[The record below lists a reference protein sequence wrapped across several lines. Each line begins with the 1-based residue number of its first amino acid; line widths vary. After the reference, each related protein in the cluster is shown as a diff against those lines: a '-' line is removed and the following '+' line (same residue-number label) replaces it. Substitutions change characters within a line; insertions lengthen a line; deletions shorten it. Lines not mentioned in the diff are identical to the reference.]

1 MFVDKKI
8 SPVSLAG
15 WPWHIWQGH
24 FRNPFHPASSS
35 LSESGELHHTFSSFV
50 DVFVHRGIFR
60 ELWLQDKM
68 KSIDL
73 VNTCFFQWPLT
84 RAAIWNSMTISSYP
98 VVRVLFGEAL
108 QSRAHIP
115 SGVSSENRTWKNMI
129 LLPRRAYRISAI
141 GTFSTQLTFP
151 GFTDGTGTFARSCQP
166 PPVSHFKGCIV
177 IILDFELI
185 WSIIRCMHVYTCI
198 HLDTSLFIYFQKNIH
213 KSKYVVLH
221 LGWFLQSWWLQSPH
235 MNFP

>member
-84 RAAIWNSMTISSYP
+84 RAAIWNCVLLFGTFDETISSYP

-151 GFTDGTGTFARSCQP
+151 GFTDGTGTFARSCS
-166 PPVSHFKGCIV
+166 VWGAVEFHVKLLESLSTVATSVNLLLWVNFKGCID
-177 IILDFELI
+177 IIIDFELI
-185 WSIIRCMHVYTCI
+185 WSIICI
-198 HLDTSLFIYFQKNIH
+198 YRFRYICFIYF
-213 KSKYVVLH
+213 SKKH
-221 LGWFLQSWWLQSPH
+221 T
-235 MNFP
+235 